1 MKRFMLAIPVILC
14 VLMAAV
20 AIAQEK
26 VTEEQKPAK
35 AKAHTGEVVSVDAE
49 KNEIVIKDATGAEV
63 RLLVST
69 STKINKA
76 GKTIAFA
83 DIKVGDKLTT
93 ECEMTGDTWTAKS
106 ITVIPATPSQ

>member
-26 VTEEQKPAK
+26 VAEEQKPAK
-35 AKAHTGEVVSVDAE
+35 AKAHTGEVLSIDAA
-49 KNEIVIKDATGAEV
+49 KNEIVLKEPAGTEV

-69 STKINKA
+69 TTKINKA

-83 DIKVGDKLTT
+83 DVKVGDKLTT
-93 ECEMTGDTWTAKS
+93 ECEMSGDACTAKS
-106 ITVIPATPSQ
+106 ITVMPATPSQ